1 MSPLTQENDA
11 EAACNLE
18 NLRFSAE
25 NPKMSYRYTFP
36 LVFSE
41 VFCIMTVMRGTIR
54 IICVLF
60 IIVILGGVTI
70 PGYSQP
76 SVNGDDFGTG
86 HFVRGAFLEQYTSV
100 RNPLDIYGL
109 PITGEF
115 EGMSAFGITTV
126 QYFNKARFDL
136 VKDLSGTDRIVVA
149 NLGEL
154 MYPGP
159 GPLAPVSSE
168 GPTCRKFPATGK
180 SVCYAF
186 LQYFDAND
194 GAVNFGDPISDLEI
208 REGRY
213 VQYFQKARME
223 WVPELDSDSHVVLT
237 DLGKRYF
244 DFMVGDPDRLKP
256 EGSSIPG
263 KPRKPQAYAFV
274 ANPLITAGSQQLLN
288 VVVVDM
294 FRAPVANAQVWVFVL
309 TPDGRSDPFRAPD
322 TNSFGIST
330 MQFPVGDLQPTQIV
344 EIQVK
349 VTANGEEASAKS
361 WFRVWY

>member
-1 MSPLTQENDA
+1 
-11 EAACNLE
+11 
-18 NLRFSAE
+18 
-25 NPKMSYRYTFP
+25 
-36 LVFSE
+36 
-41 VFCIMTVMRGTIR
+41 MRGTIR
-54 IICVLF
+54 IVISVF
-60 IIVILGGVTI
+60 ILILLGGVTI
-70 PGYSQP
+70 PGYTQ
-76 SVNGDDFGTG
+76 GTTTGEDFGTG
-86 HFVRGAFLEQYTSV
+86 HIVRGAFLEQYAGV

-115 EGMSAFGITTV
+115 EGMSTFGITTV
-126 QYFNKARFDL
+126 QYFNKSRFDL
-136 VKDLSGTDRIVVA
+136 VKDLEGNDKVVVA

-159 GPLAPVSSE
+159 GPLAPVSSD
-168 GPTCRKFPATGK
+168 GPTCRKFPSTGK

-186 LQYFDAND
+186 LQYYDAND

-223 WVPELDSDSHVVLT
+223 WVPELEADSHVVLT

-244 DFMVGDPDRLKP
+244 DFMVGDPDRLRP

-274 ANPLITAGSQQLLN
+274 ASPLITASSQQTLN

-294 FRAPVANAQVWVFVL
+294 FHKPVANAQVWVFIL
-309 TPDGRSDPFRAPD
+309 TPDGRSDPYRASD
-322 TNSFGIST
+322 TNADGISSL
-330 MQFPVGDLQPTQIV
+330 QFPVGNLSPTQIV
-344 EIQVK
+344 ELEVK
-349 VTANGEEASAKS
+349 VTANGEEAAAKS
-361 WFRVWY
+361 WYRIWY

>member
-1 MSPLTQENDA
+1 
-11 EAACNLE
+11 
-18 NLRFSAE
+18 
-25 NPKMSYRYTFP
+25 
-36 LVFSE
+36 
-41 VFCIMTVMRGTIR
+41 MTIMRGTIR
-54 IICVLF
+54 IVVSIF
-60 IIVILGGVTI
+60 ILILLGAVTI
-70 PGYSQP
+70 PGYTQ
-76 SVNGDDFGTG
+76 GTTGEDFGTG
-86 HFVRGAFLEQYTSV
+86 HIVRGAFLEQYAAV

-115 EGMSAFGITTV
+115 EGMSTFGITTV
-126 QYFNKARFDL
+126 QYFNKTRFDL
-136 VKDLSGTDRIVVA
+136 VKDLSGNDKVVVA

-159 GPLAPVSSE
+159 GPLAPVSSD
-168 GPTCRKFPATGK
+168 GPTCRSFPATGK

-186 LQYFDAND
+186 LQYYDANE
-194 GAVNFGDPISDLEI
+194 GSVNFGDPISDLEI

-223 WVPELDSDSHVVLT
+223 WVPELEADSHVVLT

-274 ANPLITAGSQQLLN
+274 ASPLITAGSQQTLN

-294 FRAPVANAQVWVFVL
+294 FHKPVANAQVWIFLL
-309 TPDGRSDPFRAPD
+309 TPDGRSDPYRASD
-322 TNSFGIST
+322 TNPDGIST
-330 MQFPVGDLQPTQIV
+330 LQFPAGNLSPTQIV
-344 EIQVK
+344 ELEVK
-349 VTANGEEASAKS
+349 VTANGEEATAKS
-361 WFRVWY
+361 WYRIWY

>member
-1 MSPLTQENDA
+1 M
-11 EAACNLE
+11 
-18 NLRFSAE
+18 
-25 NPKMSYRYTFP
+25 TF
-36 LVFSE
+36 
-41 VFCIMTVMRGTIR
+41 MRGTIR
-54 IICVLF
+54 IVISIF
-60 IIVILGGVTI
+60 ILILLGGVTI
-70 PGYSQP
+70 PGYTQ
-76 SVNGDDFGTG
+76 GTTTGEDFGTG
-86 HFVRGAFLEQYTSV
+86 HIVRGAFLEQYAAV

-115 EGMSAFGITTV
+115 EGMSTFGITTV
-126 QYFNKARFDL
+126 QYFNKSRFDL
-136 VKDLSGTDRIVVA
+136 VKDLSGNDRVVVA

-159 GPLAPVSSE
+159 GPLAPVSSD
-168 GPTCRKFPATGK
+168 GPTCRKFNATGK

-186 LQYFDAND
+186 LQYYDAND
-194 GAVNFGDPISDLEI
+194 GPTNFGDPISDLEI

-274 ANPLITAGSQQLLN
+274 ASPLITAGSQQTLN

-294 FRAPVANAQVWVFVL
+294 FHKPVPNAQVWVFIL
-309 TPDGRSDPFRAPD
+309 TPDGRSDPYRASD
-322 TNSFGIST
+322 TNSDGISSL
-330 MQFPVGDLQPTQIV
+330 QFPVGNLSPTQIV
-344 EIQVK
+344 ELEVK
-349 VTANGEEASAKS
+349 VSVNGEEASAKS
-361 WFRVWY
+361 WYRIWY

>member
-1 MSPLTQENDA
+1 M
-11 EAACNLE
+11 
-18 NLRFSAE
+18 
-25 NPKMSYRYTFP
+25 TF
-36 LVFSE
+36 
-41 VFCIMTVMRGTIR
+41 MRSTIR
-54 IICVLF
+54 IICSIF
-60 IIVILGGVTI
+60 IVILLGGVAI
-70 PGYSQP
+70 PGYTQTT
-76 SVNGDDFGTG
+76 GTGEDFGTG
-86 HFVRGAFLEQYTSV
+86 HIVRGAFLEQYASV
-100 RNPLDIYGL
+100 RSPLDIYGL

-126 QYFNKARFDL
+126 QYFNKSRFDL
-136 VKDLSGTDRIVVA
+136 VKDLEGNDKVVVA

-159 GPLAPVSSE
+159 GPLAPVSSD
-168 GPTCRKFPATGK
+168 GPTCRKFTVTGK

-186 LQYFDAND
+186 LQYYDAND
-194 GAVNFGDPISDLEI
+194 GTANFGDPISDLEI

-223 WVPELDSDSHVVLT
+223 WVPELNSDSHVILT

-244 DFMVGDPDRLKP
+244 DFVVGDPDRLKP

-274 ANPLITAGSQQLLN
+274 ANPLITAGSQQTLN

-294 FRAPVANAQVWVFVL
+294 YRQPVANAQVWVFML

-322 TNSFGIST
+322 TNADGIST
-330 MQFPVGDLQPTQIV
+330 LQFPVGNLSPTQIV
-344 EIQVK
+344 ALEVK
-349 VTANGEEASAKS
+349 VTANGEATTAKS

>member
-1 MSPLTQENDA
+1 M
-11 EAACNLE
+11 
-18 NLRFSAE
+18 
-25 NPKMSYRYTFP
+25 TF
-36 LVFSE
+36 
-41 VFCIMTVMRGTIR
+41 MRGTIR
-54 IICVLF
+54 IVISVF
-60 IIVILGGVTI
+60 ILILLGGVTI
-70 PGYSQP
+70 PGYTQ
-76 SVNGDDFGTG
+76 GTTTGEDFGTG
-86 HFVRGAFLEQYTSV
+86 HIVRGAFLEQYAGV

-115 EGMSAFGITTV
+115 EGMSTFGITTV
-126 QYFNKARFDL
+126 QYFNKSRFDL
-136 VKDLSGTDRIVVA
+136 VKDLEGNDKVVVA

-159 GPLAPVSSE
+159 GPLAPVSSD
-168 GPTCRKFPATGK
+168 GPTCRKFPSTGK

-186 LQYFDAND
+186 LQYYDAND

-223 WVPELDSDSHVVLT
+223 WVPELEADSHVVLT

-244 DFMVGDPDRLKP
+244 DFMVGDPDRLRP

-274 ANPLITAGSQQLLN
+274 ASPLITASSQQTLN

-294 FRAPVANAQVWVFVL
+294 FHKPVANAQVWVFIL
-309 TPDGRSDPFRAPD
+309 TPDGRSDPYRASD
-322 TNSFGIST
+322 TNADGISSL
-330 MQFPVGDLQPTQIV
+330 QFPVGNLSPTQIV
-344 EIQVK
+344 ELEVK
-349 VTANGEEASAKS
+349 VTANGEEAAAKS
-361 WFRVWY
+361 WYRIWY

>member
-1 MSPLTQENDA
+1 M
-11 EAACNLE
+11 
-18 NLRFSAE
+18 
-25 NPKMSYRYTFP
+25 TF
-36 LVFSE
+36 
-41 VFCIMTVMRGTIR
+41 MRGTIR
-54 IICVLF
+54 IVISVF
-60 IIVILGGVTI
+60 ILILLGGVTI
-70 PGYSQP
+70 PGYTQ
-76 SVNGDDFGTG
+76 GTTTGEDFGTG
-86 HFVRGAFLEQYTSV
+86 HIVRGAFLEQYAGV

-115 EGMSAFGITTV
+115 EGMSTFGITTV
-126 QYFNKARFDL
+126 QYFNKTRFDL
-136 VKDLSGTDRIVVA
+136 VKDLEGNDKVIVA

-159 GPLAPVSSE
+159 GPLAPVSSD
-168 GPTCRKFPATGK
+168 GPTCRNFPATGK

-186 LQYFDAND
+186 LQYYDAND
-194 GAVNFGDPISDLEI
+194 GSATFGDPISDLEI

-223 WVPELDSDSHVVLT
+223 WVPELEADSHVVLT

-244 DFMVGDPDRLKP
+244 DFMVGDPDRLRP

-274 ANPLITAGSQQLLN
+274 ASPLITAGSQQTLN

-294 FRAPVANAQVWVFVL
+294 FHKPVANAQVWVFLL
-309 TPDGRSDPFRAPD
+309 TPDGRSDPYRASD
-322 TNSFGIST
+322 TNADGISSL
-330 MQFPVGDLQPTQIV
+330 QFPVGNLSPTQIV
-344 EIQVK
+344 ELEVK

-361 WFRVWY
+361 WYRIWY